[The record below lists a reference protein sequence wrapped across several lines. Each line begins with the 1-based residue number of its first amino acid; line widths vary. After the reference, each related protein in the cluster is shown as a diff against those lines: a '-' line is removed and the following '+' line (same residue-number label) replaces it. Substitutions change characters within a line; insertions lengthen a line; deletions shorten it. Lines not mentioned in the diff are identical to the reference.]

1 MQTCHLLLTVSG
13 IYTVRRCV
21 VAAVCRIETKPH
33 THLLRKRAGDT
44 VHQEYYVRFRTRCLP
59 MCVYCTSAP
68 ARAPR
73 TGCQREPLSH
83 CFTGKFLLLH
93 SFSVL
98 LIFYLT
104 RCRFVAP
111 SGVCSVDCF
120 SIFAGFFIR
129 FLPVAGTADVY
140 ESCSIVPVA
149 TFVTDCFACTGRYW
163 RLIKFSTVTQLPEFT
178 VSSFF
183 LVHVMWFPLFC
194 WCHGAV
200 ALLWDGSAWKGL
212 VVVTQCGHV
221 ACRRLALFTKLHEY
235 HVCTTGQ
242 WVTISFLSV
251 REIYCSLET
260 KLNLSTKFHFEIDAQ
275 VTAVWN
281 PELSPTLYDAAIFQ
295 CKFIYLHGN

>member
-59 MCVYCTSAP
+59 MCVYRTSAL

-120 SIFAGFFIR
+120 SIFAV
-129 FLPVAGTADVY
+129 FL
-140 ESCSIVPVA
+140 
-149 TFVTDCFACTGRYW
+149 FVFY
-163 RLIKFSTVTQLPEFT
+163 QLQ
-178 VSSFF
+178 
-183 LVHVMWFPLFC
+183 
-194 WCHGAV
+194 
-200 ALLWDGSAWKGL
+200 ALQTYMR
-212 VVVTQCGHV
+212 VVVLFRWLLLLRTV
-221 ACRRLALFTKLHEY
+221 LPALEG
-235 HVCTTGQ
+235 TG
-242 WVTISFLSV
+242 
-251 REIYCSLET
+251 
-260 KLNLSTKFHFEIDAQ
+260 
-275 VTAVWN
+275 
-281 PELSPTLYDAAIFQ
+281 
-295 CKFIYLHGN
+295 G